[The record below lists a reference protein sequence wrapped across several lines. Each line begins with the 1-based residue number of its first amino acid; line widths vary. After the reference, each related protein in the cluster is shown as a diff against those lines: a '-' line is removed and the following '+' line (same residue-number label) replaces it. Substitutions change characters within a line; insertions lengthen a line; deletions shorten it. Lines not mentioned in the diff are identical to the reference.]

1 MTAQTE
7 LYFDPDL
14 AEILKRAGVAAAE
27 NHRKDL
33 LVLGRYYIRQAALSR
48 ADKTAT
54 ADDAARGFLKAGL
67 PCDVLGNAAG
77 ALFRG
82 GEWEFTGRMEKSKR
96 ITNHAHRNMVWR
108 YRDSQGMD
116 T

>member
-1 MTAQTE
+1 MNQEE
-7 LYFDPDL
+7 LHFDL
-14 AEILKRAGVAAAE
+14 GVAEILKRKGIASAE

-33 LVLGRYYIRQAALSR
+33 LILGRSYIRQAALGR
-48 ADKTAT
+48 GDKTAT
-54 ADDAARGFLKAGL
+54 ADDAARGFINDGL

-108 YRDSQGMD
+108 YR
-116 T
+116 

>member
-1 MTAQTE
+1 MINQTTF
-7 LYFDPDL
+7 YFDL
-14 AEILKRAGVAAAE
+14 NVAEILKRKGIASAE

-33 LVLGRYYIRQAALSR
+33 LTLGRSYLRQAALGR
-48 ADKTAT
+48 VDRTAT
-54 ADDAARGFLKAGL
+54 ADDAARGFINDGL

-108 YRDSQGMD
+108 YK
-116 T
+116 